1 MINIKNNKKT
11 IYIMSEKSEKD
22 LEEKQEETVE
32 ATPQEQA
39 SAETTV
45 EAEEPTAEEKLQKE
59 LDDTKAE
66 LEKSK
71 KEYMFLL
78 AEFDNFRK
86 RTLKEKSEL
95 IRNAAEGAM
104 KDLLP
109 VLDDFERAIQATSE
123 SNDVE
128 SIKEGVNLIYNKFV
142 KYLEQKGVKT
152 IESQDADFDTEYHEA
167 VTTFPTDDESKKG
180 KVIDTVQ
187 KGYVMNDKVIRH
199 SKVVVGQ

>member
-1 MINIKNNKKT
+1 
-11 IYIMSEKSEKD
+11 MSEKSEKD
-22 LEEKQEETVE
+22 LKEKQEETVE

-95 IRNAAEGAM
+95 IKNAAEGAM

-109 VLDDFERAIQATSE
+109 VLDDFERAIQATS
-123 SNDVE
+123 
-128 SIKEGVNLIYNKFV
+128 V
-142 KYLEQKGVKT
+142 KYLEQKGVKA

>member
-1 MINIKNNKKT
+1 
-11 IYIMSEKSEKD
+11 MSEKSEKD
-22 LEEKQEETVE
+22 LKEKQEETVE

-95 IRNAAEGAM
+95 IKNAA
-104 KDLLP
+104 
-109 VLDDFERAIQATSE
+109 
-123 SNDVE
+123 
-128 SIKEGVNLIYNKFV
+128 EGVNLIYNKFV
-142 KYLEQKGVKT
+142 KYLEQKGVKA

>member
-1 MINIKNNKKT
+1 
-11 IYIMSEKSEKD
+11 MSEKSEKD
-22 LEEKQEETVE
+22 LKEKQEETVE

-95 IRNAAEGAM
+95 IKNAAEGAM

-123 SNDVE
+123 SNDV
-128 SIKEGVNLIYNKFV
+128 K
-142 KYLEQKGVKT
+142 
-152 IESQDADFDTEYHEA
+152 A
-167 VTTFPTDDESKKG
+167 
-180 KVIDTVQ
+180 
-187 KGYVMNDKVIRH
+187 
-199 SKVVVGQ
+199 